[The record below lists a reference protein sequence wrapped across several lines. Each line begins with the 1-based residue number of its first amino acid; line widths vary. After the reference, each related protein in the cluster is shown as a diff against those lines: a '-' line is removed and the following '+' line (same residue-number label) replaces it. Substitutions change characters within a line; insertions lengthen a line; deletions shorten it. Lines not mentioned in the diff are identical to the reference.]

1 MVGMSGASAETC
13 LICKTSRLL
22 CGRSRCPLIEKW
34 NALAPIKEIKLG
46 EELTGASP
54 PSLFVGQQGYPSVL
68 TGPLLPPLS
77 FGRETR
83 ILDEPELW
91 YGTPL
96 SEIVK
101 YRSIL
106 VRSSKRTYVRNL
118 EFPLIQK
125 CHELAMASKP
135 VEVEV
140 RFEKPPR
147 TTIEFDVSS
156 QPWGPIGTTR
166 DFRITEN
173 PVAVRSIERAYYDGD
188 LKARNA
194 IEDLYGSGVTVNQ
207 LQRVLSAGMLGLKR
221 NRRLVPTRWAITA
234 TDDMIGKGLLRRVK
248 DYPEI
253 SSYQVFQS
261 HYLDNHFYILLV
273 PSSWMFE
280 QNEAWYPGSAYVLGD
295 RAVVV
300 SDYEFGDG
308 RKEYATRTAG
318 AYYAARLASL
328 EYLEKVRRQAGVVV
342 FREVRSGYIVPLGV
356 WQIRENVRQAFRERP
371 AEFSSLQDAL
381 ALIKPSLRI
390 PIEEW
395 THQSKIIDRIIHQR
409 TLLAYFKRRI
419 GKE

>member
-1 MVGMSGASAETC
+1 LMGTPGGPAERC

-22 CGRSRCPLIEKW
+22 CGRSRCPLVEKW
-34 NALAPIKEIKLG
+34 NALIPMKEIKLG
-46 EELTGASP
+46 EELAGASP
-54 PSLFVGQQGYPSVL
+54 PSLFIGRQGYPNVL
-68 TGPLLPPLS
+68 TGPMLPPLS
-77 FGRETR
+77 FGRETL
-83 ILDEPELW
+83 IFDEPELW

-106 VRSSKRTYVRNL
+106 VRSSKRMYVRDL

-125 CHELAMASKP
+125 CHELAMASRP

-147 TTIEFDVSS
+147 ATIEFDTSS

-166 DFRITEN
+166 DIHIAEN
-173 PVAVRSIERAYYDGD
+173 PVAIRSIERAYYDGD

-194 IEDLYGSGVTVNQ
+194 IEELYRSGVTVNQ
-207 LQRVLSAGMLGLKR
+207 LQRVLSAGMLGLKS

-253 SSYQVFQS
+253 GSYQVFQS
-261 HYLDNHFYILLV
+261 HYLDNHFYILLI

-295 RAVVV
+295 RTVVV
-300 SDYEFGDG
+300 SDHEFGDG
-308 RKEYATRTAG
+308 RKEYATKTAG
-318 AYYAARLASL
+318 AYYAARLASI
-328 EYLEKVRRQAGVVV
+328 EYLEKVRRQAGVLV
-342 FREVRSGYIVPLGV
+342 FREIRSGYIVPLGV
-356 WQIRENVRQAFRERP
+356 WQIRENVRQALRQRP
-371 AEFSSLQDAL
+371 VEFSSLQEAL
-381 ALIKPSLRI
+381 SFIKPGLRI

-409 TLLAYFKRRI
+409 TLLAYFKIKTNR
-419 GKE
+419 E

>member
-1 MVGMSGASAETC
+1 LVGMPAASAETC
-13 LICKTSRLL
+13 LLCKTSRLL

-34 NALAPIKEIKLG
+34 NALAPIKEIRLG
-46 EELTGASP
+46 EELRGASP
-54 PSLFVGQQGYPSVL
+54 PSFFVGQQGYPKVL
-68 TGPLLPPLS
+68 TGPLLPALS
-77 FGRETR
+77 FGQETL

-106 VRSSKRTYVRNL
+106 VRSSRRTNVRDL
-118 EFPLIQK
+118 DYPLIHK
-125 CHELAMASKP
+125 SHELAMASRP
-135 VEVEV
+135 VEIEV
-140 RFEKPPR
+140 KFEKPPR
-147 TTIEFDVSS
+147 VTIEFDASS

-166 DFRITEN
+166 DIHIAEN
-173 PVAVRSIERAYYDGD
+173 PGAIKSIERAYYDGD

-194 IEDLYGSGVTVNQ
+194 VEELYRSGVTVNQ

-234 TDDMIGKGLLRRVK
+234 TDDMIGRGLLGRIK
-248 DYPEI
+248 DYPEMG
-253 SSYQVFQS
+253 SYQVFQS
-261 HYLDNHFYILLV
+261 HYLDNHFYILLI

-280 QNEAWYPGSAYVLGD
+280 QNEAWYPGSAYVLGE

-308 RKEYATRTAG
+308 RKEYAAKTAG
-318 AYYAARLASL
+318 AYYAARLATL
-328 EYLEKVRRQAGVVV
+328 EYLIRVRRQAGVVV

-371 AEFSSLQDAL
+371 AEFSSLQEAL
-381 ALIKPSLRI
+381 AFIKPGLKI

-395 THQSKIIDRIIHQR
+395 THQSKIFDKLIHQR
-409 TLLAYFKRRI
+409 TLLTYFRRNTSR
-419 GKE
+419 E